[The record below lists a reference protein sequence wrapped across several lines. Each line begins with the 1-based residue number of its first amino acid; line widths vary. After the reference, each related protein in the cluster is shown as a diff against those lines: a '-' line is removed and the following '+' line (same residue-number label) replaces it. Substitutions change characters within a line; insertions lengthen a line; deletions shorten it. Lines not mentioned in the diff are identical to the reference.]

1 MIINLENQRI
11 VLTGASRGVG
21 KAIALLLAKE
31 KVKIVITGRHY
42 DSLIKVKEEVEK
54 FGSEA
59 YPIVIDA
66 SDVNNAKY
74 LVDETIKKLG
84 GIDVLINNAATAIAK
99 PFKLSTS
106 EEWDLLMTVN
116 AKFPFFLIQE
126 ALPYLEKS
134 VSPAIINISSVSG
147 RMSYENQALYA
158 ASKHALMGFT
168 KALAREVQRSNIRV
182 HTICPGAIATDMADV
197 MRPDLDKEN
206 LIKPEEIAEIVLFL
220 LKFKGNSMID
230 NIDVRR
236 SNGTPFV

>member
-1 MIINLENQRI
+1 MIINLKNRKI
-11 VLTGASRGVG
+11 ILTGASRGVG

-31 KVKIVITGRHY
+31 NVNLVITGRNI
-42 DSLIKVKEEVEK
+42 DSLNLVKQQIEIA
-54 FGSEA
+54 GSKA
-59 YPIVIDA
+59 YPIVVDA
-66 SDVNNAKY
+66 SDISNTKY
-74 LVDETIKKLG
+74 LINESLKFLE
-84 GIDVLINNAATAIAK
+84 GIDILINNAAIGIAK
-99 PFKLSTS
+99 PFKASTP
-106 EEWDLLMTVN
+106 EEWDHIITVN

-134 VSPAIINISSVSG
+134 DIPTIINISSVSG
-147 RMSYENQALYA
+147 RMSYENQSLYA

-168 KALAREVQRSNIRV
+168 KALAREVQKNNIRV
-182 HTICPGAIATDMADV
+182 HTICPGAIATDMVDV

-236 SNGTPFV
+236 TNGTPFV